1 MEERTITLILT
12 APDDG
17 ETRITCDSVRFTVP
31 DGEKNKNAGGSVG
44 IRPGHTDA
52 LMAVAPC
59 TVRAFLNGKSVFSC
73 PVGSGLAMVTPAS
86 VSILTEYCGQRS
98 EEKA

>member
-1 MEERTITLILT
+1 VDERTITLILT
-12 APDDG
+12 APDSG
-17 ETRITCDSVRFTVP
+17 ETKITCDSVRFTVP
-31 DGEKNKNAGGSVG
+31 DGERNRNTGGSVG

-59 TVRAFLNGKSVFSC
+59 TVRAFLKGRPVFSC
-73 PVGSGLAMVTPAS
+73 AVGPGLAMIAPDT
-86 VSILTEYCGQRS
+86 VSILTGNCGLPD